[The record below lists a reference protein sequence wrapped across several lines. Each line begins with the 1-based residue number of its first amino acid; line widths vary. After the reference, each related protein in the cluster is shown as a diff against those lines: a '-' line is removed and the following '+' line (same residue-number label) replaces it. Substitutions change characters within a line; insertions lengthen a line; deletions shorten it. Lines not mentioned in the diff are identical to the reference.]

1 MSYSAMLQVKSC
13 IVEHDSESVFH
24 YFVSAVNSNKSTKCR
39 RKDLCAICS
48 YSSLQN
54 VSYVPL

>member
-1 MSYSAMLQVKSC
+1 MLQVKSC
-13 IVEHDSESVFH
+13 IVKHDSESVFH
-24 YFVSAVNSNKSTKCR
+24 YFAIAVNSIKSTKCR

-48 YSSLQN
+48 YSSLQK